1 MTDISDV
8 FFGLAPFDRDPVM
21 DSNSASDHHHPN
33 ESVLATMRANFRMAD
48 LSVRDPFDIREKT
61 GYAST

>member
-1 MTDISDV
+1 
-8 FFGLAPFDRDPVM
+8 M